1 MQKWER
7 FFPNPDYMNIPSF
20 SRSVSRG
27 SAVGW
32 FLVLLLV
39 CGAGAGYYLYQDN
52 LAKRKAAQELTAERK
67 LKEKKARE
75 AAEKQRIK
83 REREI
88 REKKEKE
95 RLAAQKAYEEAQ
107 EEKARQ
113 AAEAARK
120 LQEQAE
126 REEREKRRREELERR
141 EREEEA
147 RRQEED
153 IPVEEE
159 PEPEGRF
166 PQPVKNRMPELSVY
180 SIPCRDDIQT
190 EKDKPL
196 ETWSWDKAEKM
207 EGMEEFP
214 TGSSPWKKGKDAGRM
229 QALLEKCREWKDAKL
244 ASLKACPAA
253 KDFPGVPENGAQ
265 TVRRTVEIDSN
276 IGGWHSTGL
285 YAPPGAEISCSL
297 SGAPKDGSISVR
309 IGCHTE
315 DRKSVV

>member
-95 RLAAQKAYEEAQ
+95 RLV
-107 EEKARQ
+107 ARRLM
-113 AAEAARK
+113 RK
-120 LQEQAE
+120 
-126 REEREKRRREELERR
+126 RRKRRRGRR
-141 EREEEA
+141 RK
-147 RRQEED
+147 R
-153 IPVEEE
+153 PVSFRSR
-159 PEPEGRF
+159 PNAKNGKKGEGR
-166 PQPVKNRMPELSVY
+166 
-180 SIPCRDDIQT
+180 
-190 EKDKPL
+190 
-196 ETWSWDKAEKM
+196 SWNGANVRKR
-207 EGMEEFP
+207 P
-214 TGSSPWKKGKDAGRM
+214 AGRRKI
-229 QALLEKCREWKDAKL
+229 LLW
-244 ASLKACPAA
+244 
-253 KDFPGVPENGAQ
+253 
-265 TVRRTVEIDSN
+265 
-276 IGGWHSTGL
+276 
-285 YAPPGAEISCSL
+285 
-297 SGAPKDGSISVR
+297 
-309 IGCHTE
+309 
-315 DRKSVV
+315 RKSLNRKGVFPNP

>member
-1 MQKWER
+1 
-7 FFPNPDYMNIPSF
+7 MNIPSF

-153 IPVEEE
+153 IPVKEE
-159 PEPEGRF
+159 PEPEGVF

-190 EKDKPL
+190 EKISRWKHGPGTRRKKWRVWRNSPRVPL
-196 ETWSWDKAEKM
+196 RGKRERRRTHAGASGKMPGM
-207 EGMEEFP
+207 EGCQ
-214 TGSSPWKKGKDAGRM
+214 TR
-229 QALLEKCREWKDAKL
+229 L
-244 ASLKACPAA
+244 AE
-253 KDFPGVPENGAQ
+253 GVPGGAGFS
-265 TVRRTVEIDSN
+265 RRSGEWGPDGQAD
-276 IGGWHSTGL
+276 GG
-285 YAPPGAEISCSL
+285 
-297 SGAPKDGSISVR
+297 
-309 IGCHTE
+309 
-315 DRKSVV
+315 DRFQYWRLA

>member
-180 SIPCRDDIQT
+180 SIPCRDEIQT
-190 EKDKPL
+190 EKISRWKHGPGTRRKKWRVWRNSPRVPL
-196 ETWSWDKAEKM
+196 R
-207 EGMEEFP
+207 G
-214 TGSSPWKKGKDAGRM
+214 KKGKTPDACRRFWKNAGNGRM
-229 QALLEKCREWKDAKL
+229 
-244 ASLKACPAA
+244 P
-253 KDFPGVPENGAQ
+253 N
-265 TVRRTVEIDSN
+265 
-276 IGGWHSTGL
+276 
-285 YAPPGAEISCSL
+285 L
-297 SGAPKDGSISVR
+297 SR
-309 IGCHTE
+309 
-315 DRKSVV
+315 

>member
-1 MQKWER
+1 
-7 FFPNPDYMNIPSF
+7 MNIPSF

-95 RLAAQKAYEEAQ
+95 RLAARKAYEEAQ

-153 IPVEEE
+153 TPVEEE

-166 PQPVKNRMPELSVY
+166 PQPVKTGCRSFPFILFLAGMISRRKKTSCWKHGPGTRRKKWRVWRNSPRVPLRGKRERRRTHAGASGKMPG
-180 SIPCRDDIQT
+180 
-190 EKDKPL
+190 
-196 ETWSWDKAEKM
+196 M
-207 EGMEEFP
+207 EGCQ
-214 TGSSPWKKGKDAGRM
+214 T
-229 QALLEKCREWKDAKL
+229 CL
-244 ASLKACPAA
+244 AE
-253 KDFPGVPENGAQ
+253 GVPGGEGFS
-265 TVRRTVEIDSN
+265 RRSGEWGPDGQAD
-276 IGGWHSTGL
+276 GG
-285 YAPPGAEISCSL
+285 
-297 SGAPKDGSISVR
+297 
-309 IGCHTE
+309 
-315 DRKSVV
+315 DRFQYWRLA